1 MRVLEFGAGGSSI
14 FFLKKGVELFSIE
27 HEEKWIIEVKNEF
40 LNLNLVDGPLN

>member
-27 HEEKWIIEVKNEF
+27 HEEKWIIEVKKRISQSQF
-40 LNLNLVDGPLN
+40 SR